1 MPPLLIQ
8 LALVAVFPLF
18 GGHTLF
24 KDGRSNYSIVVA
36 RDAST
41 SERTAAAELSD
52 CLFQMSGA
60 RLPVV
65 EEGSGKGPAIHV
77 GYTARTAAVSGQA
90 KPEENDESF
99 TYRSAGRDLLIW
111 GGAGRGTMYGV
122 FSFLEK
128 ELGVRW
134 YAPGFTRIPQRG
146 AWSFRKL
153 RGSGKPALLHRQT
166 NYYAVEK
173 DPVWNAHNLLN
184 SLWSPVSNE
193 YGGISSYWGA
203 HTMGRFVPENEFF
216 DSHPEYFS
224 MIDGKRVRGA
234 QRCLSNP
241 DVLKICTE
249 RLIQTIG
256 EHPDSWVYSLS
267 QNDNRR
273 PCTCDRCR
281 ELEDRYGGHSG
292 ILLWFVNQVADEVK
306 KVYPDKFVGTFAYQY
321 TRKAPRDIVPQDNVV
336 IRLCDIECCFAHPL
350 SECPNDRPFLEDFA
364 QWGKICKHIFIWDY
378 IVNYS
383 QYLAP
388 FPNFG
393 VLASNIRTFRDHHAI
408 GVFEE
413 AQYQS
418 PAAEFAELRA
428 WVTAKLLWD
437 PEQDTDALVR
447 DFIAGYYGAPAPYIQ
462 EYFDKTQALV
472 KDDTH
477 FRIYFR
483 HDDPLYTDRYI
494 TEATALLE
502 KARAAAQSER
512 EVDEVDKVRMQILYL
527 KILRDR
533 ETSLSDGSY
542 AEFLR
547 IARKTGTR
555 ISERFTLEQ
564 FLEKNFPERTQ

>member
-1 MPPLLIQ
+1 MTPLLIQ

-24 KDGRSNYSIVVA
+24 KDGRSNYSIVVD

-41 SERTAAAELSD
+41 CERTAATELSD

-99 TYRSAGRDLLIW
+99 IYRSAGRDLLIW
-111 GGAGRGTMYGV
+111 GGAGRGTMY
-122 FSFLEK
+122 
-128 ELGVRW
+128 
-134 YAPGFTRIPQRG
+134 
-146 AWSFRKL
+146 
-153 RGSGKPALLHRQT
+153 
-166 NYYAVEK
+166 
-173 DPVWNAHNLLN
+173 
-184 SLWSPVSNE
+184 
-193 YGGISSYWGA
+193 
-203 HTMGRFVPENEFF
+203 
-216 DSHPEYFS
+216 
-224 MIDGKRVRGA
+224 
-234 QRCLSNP
+234 
-241 DVLKICTE
+241 
-249 RLIQTIG
+249 
-256 EHPDSWVYSLS
+256 
-267 QNDNRR
+267 
-273 PCTCDRCR
+273 
-281 ELEDRYGGHSG
+281 
-292 ILLWFVNQVADEVK
+292 
-306 KVYPDKFVGTFAYQY
+306 
-321 TRKAPRDIVPQDNVV
+321 
-336 IRLCDIECCFAHPL
+336 
-350 SECPNDRPFLEDFA
+350 
-364 QWGKICKHIFIWDY
+364 
-378 IVNYS
+378 
-383 QYLAP
+383 
-388 FPNFG
+388 
-393 VLASNIRTFRDHHAI
+393 

-564 FLEKNFPERTQ
+564 FLEKNFPERAL